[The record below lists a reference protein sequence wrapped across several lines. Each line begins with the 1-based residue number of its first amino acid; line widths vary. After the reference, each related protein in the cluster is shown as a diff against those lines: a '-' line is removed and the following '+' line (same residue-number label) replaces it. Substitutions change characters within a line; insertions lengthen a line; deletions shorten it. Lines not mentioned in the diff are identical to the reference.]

1 MAAVR
6 PCGPAT
12 SARRLVS
19 RCSQQQGSGSQNE
32 PKRALAHT
40 PCPPTGAPL
49 GPEEGAD
56 ANTRYVDRPC
66 TQRAAAGRQRV
77 CGGRAGLQ
85 GGGLSQSPPSRALT
99 GKQTENGGGEATCP
113 QPW

>member
-1 MAAVR
+1 MLTAAGVR
-6 PCGPAT
+6 
-12 SARRLVS
+12 
-19 RCSQQQGSGSQNE
+19 E
-32 PKRALAHT
+32 PDEPTRALAHT
-40 PCPPTGAPL
+40 PCPPPGAPL

-56 ANTRYVDRPC
+56 ANTRYVDRPR

-85 GGGLSQSPPSRALT
+85 GGGLSQSPPSCALT